1 MNPVSIDHVFG
12 LLVLVPIVC
21 CGTIT
26 FNEQIANISL
36 GDSMAAFVGN
46 QCLITRHKLARAAWL
61 YPSYPITDENVQDL
75 SAANAIEDLYIEGF
89 LEATKDIGR
98 QGFTGGDADTHGG
111 EIEAFSCIGQ
121 SQHTG
126 IERRNAI
133 EDRWTILFNDF
144 EHIFRHQTPRE
155 MDGAGT
161 HSEGEVQVIAQAIGK
176 VELGRGEGNVI
187 LLDAKDRFGIILG
200 TVGHIVLQVDTTFGE
215 ACAAGAIQ
223 PESTIILARLRC
235 FQVCRCFL
243 RPFVKVMHS
252 WSPGVC
258 EPPRLSCLSPRQ
270 GSRERC
276 PYIFLFRSYDDDV
289 PQVFE
294 LRQDLFHLLPQRR
307 VDNQGTRTAV
317 IEHIHVVVGAQ
328 HSVDRHRYSSYFD
341 GTKEGRGK
349 LGGVEQQEGHA
360 LLQVD
365 AKVEQPIPDA
375 IGQFCYLR
383 VGIGRSFVINSGLCA
398 APLCEVTIQKSAG
411 GIELIRY
418 DDRRYSTGTH
428 EHTSFLWA

>member
-1 MNPVSIDHVFG
+1 MNPVSIDHVFV

-36 GDSMAAFVGN
+36 GDSMTAFVGN
-46 QCLITRHKLARAAWL
+46 QCLITRHQLACAAWL
-61 YPSYPITDENVQDL
+61 YLSNPVTDENVQDL
-75 SAANAIEDLYIEGF
+75 SAANAIEDLYVEGF
-89 LEATKDIGR
+89 LEATKDISR

-111 EIEAFSCIGQ
+111 EIETFSCIGQ
-121 SQHTG
+121 GQHTG
-126 IERRNAI
+126 IERGNAI

-144 EHIFRHQTPRE
+144 EHIFRHQTPRK

-161 HSEGEVQVIAQAIGK
+161 YSEGEVQVIAQTIRK
-176 VELGRGEGNVI
+176 VELGRGEGNII
-187 LLDAKDRFGIILG
+187 LFDAKDRFGIILG

-215 ACAAGAIQ
+215 AWAAGAIQ
-223 PESTIILARLRC
+223 PQGTIILARLRC

-243 RPFVKVMHS
+243 RPFVKVMHG
-252 WSPGVC
+252 WSPGY
-258 EPPRLSCLSPRQ
+258 LSPSLPLPANNRQ
-270 GSRERC
+270 GSHKGC
-276 PYIFLFRSYDDDV
+276 PYIFLFRSYYDDV

-317 IEHIHVVVGAQ
+317 IEHIHVVVGTQ
-328 HSVDRHRYSSYFD
+328 HGVDRNSYGSYFD
-341 GTKEGRGK
+341 GAKEGCGK
-349 LGGVEQQEGHA
+349 LWGVEQQEGDA

-365 AKVEQPIPDA
+365 AKVEQPIADTVR
-375 IGQFCYLR
+375 QFRYLR

-398 APLCEVTIQKSAG
+398 APLCKVTIQKGAG

-428 EHTSFLWA
+428 EYTSFL

>member
-1 MNPVSIDHVFG
+1 
-12 LLVLVPIVC
+12 
-21 CGTIT
+21 
-26 FNEQIANISL
+26 
-36 GDSMAAFVGN
+36 MAAFVGN
-46 QCLITRHKLARAAWL
+46 QCLVTRHKPACAAWL
-61 YPSYPITDENVQDL
+61 YLSYPVTDENVQDL
-75 SAANAIEDLYIEGF
+75 STANAIEDLDIEGF
-89 LEATKDIGR
+89 LEATKDICR

-111 EIEAFSCIGQ
+111 EIETFSCIGQ
-121 SQHTG
+121 GQHTG
-126 IERRNAI
+126 IERGNAI

-144 EHIFRHQTPRE
+144 EHIFRHQTPRK

-161 HSEGEVQVIAQAIGK
+161 YSEGEVQVIAQAISK

-243 RPFVKVMHS
+243 RPFVKVMHG
-252 WSPGVC
+252 WSPGIHK
-258 EPPRLSCLSPRQ
+258 
-270 GSRERC
+270 GC
-276 PYIFLFRSYDDDV
+276 PYIFQFRSHHNDV

-294 LRQDLFHLLPQRR
+294 LRQDLFHLLPQCR
-307 VDNQGTRTAV
+307 VDNQGTRAAV
-317 IEHIHVVVGAQ
+317 IEQIHVVVGTQ
-328 HSVDRHRYSSYFD
+328 HGVDRNSYGSYFD
-341 GTKEGRGK
+341 GTKEGCCK
-349 LGGVEQQEGHA
+349 LRGVEQQEGHA

-375 IGQFCYLR
+375 VRQFRYLR

-398 APLCEVTIQKSAG
+398 VALCEVTIQKSAG

-428 EHTSFLWA
+428 EYTSFL